1 MKHVFCTTN
10 RKGWQGSL
18 CCGIDKDKRRV
29 SYSRRGAVVNWWEPL
44 SLPLNS
50 WQRRMSSIHP
60 LSVEEWKRCFAFF
73 PVPWKD
79 SLLYSLCAA
88 VGHRAAHV
96 FNQSQLWPRVPR
108 LPARSAPLFH
118 KNQEDSHP
126 TRNGVKSTFVGQV
139 GFPLRAQPD
148 A

>member
-10 RKGWQGSL
+10 RKGWRGSL
-18 CCGIDKDKRRV
+18 CCGINEDKRRV
-29 SYSRRGAVVNWWEPL
+29 SYSRRGAVVNWWKPL

-50 WQRRMSSIHP
+50 WQRRMFSIHP
-60 LSVEEWKRCFAFF
+60 LSVEEWKSCFAFC
-73 PVPWKD
+73 PRP
-79 SLLYSLCAA
+79 LERLTPLQPLCCCWSQ
-88 VGHRAAHV
+88 GCTC

-118 KNQEDSHP
+118 RNQEDSHP

-139 GFPLRAQPD
+139 GSPLRAQPD